1 MNKKT
6 KYIIGGSI
14 LGSLLL
20 GMFIASFVIPQ
31 LTEYISAWDI
41 NELLAAITLAGVLVA
56 LAAPLIDAY
65 TQKRLEKSR
74 REYEETQNSKAQKAI
89 YQIDIN
95 VTTLPNK
102 HVLFSA
108 VVENVGDKTIKT
120 KIANL
125 YIDQGKPEATGSK
138 VDINGAQEEGA
149 VYYKFPFILEHKRIV
164 NGRPDCILCTQCR
177 DDENLS
183 YPEEQIK
190 KDSEFKGFELYHTN
204 IPLWHLSYKSIAYIN
219 PKEKFS
225 EDVIVQFKKEGIYRV
240 TFVVTTTDGEA
251 DCECATKQ
259 FYIT

>member
-6 KYIIGGSI
+6 KIIFVCCVIGGIVLGVLVALYII
-14 LGSLLL
+14 
-20 GMFIASFVIPQ
+20 PQ
-31 LTEYISAWDI
+31 ITEYISGWGV

-56 LAAPLIDAY
+56 LATPLIDAQI
-65 TQKRLEKSR
+65 QKKITNNRK
-74 REYEETQNSKAQKAI
+74 KAI

-102 HVLFSA
+102 NVLFSA

-120 KIANL
+120 KFANL
-125 YIDQGKPEATGSK
+125 YIDQGKAEVTGSN
-138 VDINGAQEEGA
+138 VDINGKQEGGA
-149 VYYKFPFILEHKRIV
+149 LYYKFPFILEHKRFV
-164 NGRPDCILCTQCR
+164 NDRPDCILCTRCR

-183 YPEEQIK
+183 YPEEQIN
-190 KDSEFKGFELYHTN
+190 KDNEFKGLELYHTN
-204 IPLWHLSYKSIAYIN
+204 IPLWHLSHKSIAYIN

-225 EDVIVQFKKEGIYRV
+225 EDVIVQFKKSGIYRV
-240 TFVVTTTDGEA
+240 TFIVTTDDGEA